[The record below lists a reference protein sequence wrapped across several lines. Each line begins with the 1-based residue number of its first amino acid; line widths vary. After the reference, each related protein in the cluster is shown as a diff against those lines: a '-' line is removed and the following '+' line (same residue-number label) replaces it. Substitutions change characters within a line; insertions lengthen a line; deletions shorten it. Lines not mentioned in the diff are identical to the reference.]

1 MQDQRQEN
9 QNRNCRLALQFHI
22 DSDETSALCNRFR
35 TAITEGRDKGYSCGM
50 IAVMLTRIIKEAI
63 DLKFEKKPISAE
75 HLVLAHDSH
84 EPEFNK
90 LKASL
95 VRGMFLTCIEHP
107 QGFPGLFDI
116 LAGIASAGM
125 GYGSFQLPE
134 TGHRIKLD
142 EIHNLSPDQSWIRET
157 TIELMLRLLVPEKIA
172 GFASARIGLFSML
185 VGSALLPF
193 YAVAASHATGNTP
206 PDREKVIAMVCN
218 RFSPD
223 SERLKKFLSQNLFVV
238 FFEELFTHEST
249 VFSIFNL

>member
-9 QNRNCRLALQFHI
+9 KSLNCRLALQFHLGN
-22 DSDETSALCNRFR
+22 DEITALCNRFR
-35 TAITEGRDKGYSCGM
+35 TVITEGRDKGYSCGM

-63 DLKFEKKPISAE
+63 DLKFEKKPVSAE

-90 LKASL
+90 FKASL

-134 TGHRIKLD
+134 TDRKIKLG
-142 EIHNLSPDQSWIRET
+142 EIHNLCPDQAWIRDT
-157 TIELMLRLLVPEKIA
+157 TIELMLQLLVPEKIA

-185 VGSALLPF
+185 VGCSLLPF
-193 YAVAASHATGNTP
+193 YAVAAGHTTGTTP
-206 PDREKVIAMVCN
+206 PGRERVIGMVCS

-238 FFEELFTHEST
+238 LFEELFTHEST

>member
-9 QNRNCRLALQFHI
+9 QNRSCRLALQFHI
-22 DSDETSALCNRFR
+22 DNDEINALCTRFR
-35 TAITEGRDKGYSCGM
+35 TAVTEGRDKGYSCGM
-50 IAVMLTRIIKEAI
+50 IAVTLTRIIKEAI
-63 DLKFEKKPISAE
+63 DLKFEKKPVSAE

-116 LAGIASAGM
+116 LAGITSAGM
-125 GYGSFQLPE
+125 GYGSFLLPE
-134 TGHRIKLD
+134 TNHRIKLE
-142 EIHNLSPDQSWIRET
+142 EIHSLCPDQTWVRET
-157 TIELMLRLLVPEKIA
+157 TIEVMLRLLVPEKIA

-185 VGSALLPF
+185 VGSSLLPF
-193 YAVAASHATGNTP
+193 YAVAASHTTNMP
-206 PDREKVIAMVCN
+206 PDQEKVIAMVCG

-223 SERLKKFLSQNLFVV
+223 SERLKKFLGQNLFLV

>member
-1 MQDQRQEN
+1 MQDQRQDN
-9 QNRNCRLALQFHI
+9 KNLNCRLALQFHL
-22 DSDETSALCNRFR
+22 DNDEINALCSRFK
-35 TAITEGRDKGYSCGM
+35 TAITEGRDKGHSCGM

-63 DLKFEKKPISAE
+63 DLKFEKKPVSIE
-75 HLVLAHDSH
+75 HLVLAHESH

-125 GYGSFQLPE
+125 GYGVFQLPE
-134 TGHRIKLD
+134 TDRKIKLN
-142 EIHNLSPDQSWIRET
+142 EIRDLCPDQAWVRET
-157 TIELMLRLLVPEKIA
+157 TIELMLRLLVPEKIV

-193 YAVAASHATGNTP
+193 YAVAAGHATGITP
-206 PDREKVIAMVCN
+206 PDRERVIGMVCD

-223 SERLKKFLSQNLFVV
+223 SEKLKKFLGQNLFVV
-238 FFEELFTHEST
+238 LFEELFTHEST